1 MSGRCGSASSTTASE
16 FIRTTWGASSGMA
29 LRRARPG
36 MGSGCTAG
44 RSPPRNS
51 VARSRHTVRGP
62 DAGRASSWNCRAERC
77 MAKHPEIGAPRLLV
91 IDDNVAIHQDFLKVL
106 GSTPEKA
113 AEDEFLAAEAA
124 LFGEPVEVSE
134 RPTFTIDS
142 AHQGQEGVE
151 KVRQALEE
159 GHPYSMAFVDMR
171 MPPGWDGLQ
180 TIEHLW
186 AVDPHIQVVI
196 CSAQA
201 DYDWMDVV
209 QRLGHSDQLLVLRK
223 PFEPIEVLQCANS
236 LTSKWRNERIIR
248 AQVASLERDVSVRT
262 QGLEAATRQLRHL
275 ATHDALTGL
284 PNRVLLDD
292 RIAQALTHAHRERH
306 SFAVM
311 LCDLDRF
318 KLINDSLGHHAGDHL
333 LQEVAR
339 RLTNVVRDVDT
350 VARLGA
356 DEFIIVLSPLTS
368 RKDAE
373 VVAQRVIEAMQPAVE
388 IAGITI
394 HASLSIGIAFY
405 PDDGSSVETLIAH
418 ADAAMFA
425 AKQRGRNS
433 VQCYAAGMDAGTHDK
448 VRLESDLHT
457 ALALRQFE
465 LYYQPKVDTM
475 SGTFYS
481 AEALIRWRHPE
492 RGLVSPAAFIPLAEE
507 CGLIGPIG
515 EWVLRE
521 ACRQGRAW
529 QQAGLSPVRIAV
541 NVAASQF
548 RAGDLVETIHQALAD
563 AELEAR
569 FLEVELTESAVMS
582 DPEESIKI
590 LEQLSEMGVLVSV
603 DDFGTGYSSMSY
615 LRRFPIDQ
623 LKIDRSFLS
632 EITARSDDASIVG
645 AIVSLAHNLRLKV
658 VAEGVET
665 VAQLDLLKTL
675 GCDQYQ
681 GYQFS
686 PPVPAAEF
694 ESLMRGVYA
703 NGADLAND
711 DADRQGQEDSDDR
724 DKVIT
729 EINH

>member
-1 MSGRCGSASSTTASE
+1 
-16 FIRTTWGASSGMA
+16 
-29 LRRARPG
+29 
-36 MGSGCTAG
+36 
-44 RSPPRNS
+44 
-51 VARSRHTVRGP
+51 
-62 DAGRASSWNCRAERC
+62 

-113 AEDEFLAAEAA
+113 AENEFLAAEAA

-171 MPPGWDGLQ
+171 MPPGWDGLE

-196 CSAQA
+196 CSAHA
-201 DYDWMDVV
+201 DYDWMDVI

-433 VQCYAAGMDAGTHDK
+433 VQCYAAGMDAGTHEK

-711 DADRQGQEDSDDR
+711 DALRTRSKLAAR
-724 DKVIT
+724 RRR
-729 EINH
+729 

>member
-1 MSGRCGSASSTTASE
+1 
-16 FIRTTWGASSGMA
+16 
-29 LRRARPG
+29 
-36 MGSGCTAG
+36 
-44 RSPPRNS
+44 
-51 VARSRHTVRGP
+51 
-62 DAGRASSWNCRAERC
+62 

-113 AEDEFLAAEAA
+113 AENEFLAAEAA

-171 MPPGWDGLQ
+171 MPPGWDGLE

-196 CSAQA
+196 CSAHA

-433 VQCYAAGMDAGTHDK
+433 VQCYAAGMDAGTHEK

-711 DADRQGQEDSDDR
+711 DALRTRSKLAAR
-724 DKVIT
+724 RRR
-729 EINH
+729 